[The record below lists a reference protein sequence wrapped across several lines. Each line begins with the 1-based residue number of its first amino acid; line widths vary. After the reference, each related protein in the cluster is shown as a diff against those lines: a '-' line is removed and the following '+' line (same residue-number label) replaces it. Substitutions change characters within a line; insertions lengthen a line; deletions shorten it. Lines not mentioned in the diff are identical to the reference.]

1 MKKNYKNKS
10 IKILTTSLLCGLAFT
25 YVNVNAMKNNNS
37 EDQQPQISQ
46 ESNDNS
52 NVTNNDK
59 ENNTIKRE
67 RKDIIKKIIEIL
79 DNEQEDNTKKIEDIR
94 KELSEITDKKE
105 KEDIKKEASE
115 FLEKRINEN
124 KKIIE
129 ELEKYF
135 KIIKERI
142 KNKKF
147 DVATKDIIYINQ
159 YIESNKQYLY
169 YTSVEKIKED
179 IKLFN
184 EKIMDG
190 IKKEMN
196 KNFKNVSHQLY
207 MGNFDKATNIMKEI
221 EKKIK
226 KYEIYLNSEGDTE
239 LYEKTKELKEKIK
252 YEKEK
257 AIVIKQIN
265 DYFEEISTLCN
276 SAVNSLQTDLL
287 GSALQKI
294 TEIEKII
301 REQNKYVIGMITS
314 IRNNIENWKEIIDDG
329 YEIIKERIKRN

>member
-1 MKKNYKNKS
+1 MGKNFKNKS
-10 IKILTTSLLCGLAFT
+10 VKLIITSLLCGLAFT

-37 EDQQPQISQ
+37 EEQQPQISQ

-124 KKIIE
+124 KKIM
-129 ELEKYF
+129 
-135 KIIKERI
+135 
-142 KNKKF
+142 N
-147 DVATKDIIYINQ
+147 
-159 YIESNKQYLY
+159 
-169 YTSVEKIKED
+169 
-179 IKLFN
+179 
-184 EKIMDG
+184 G

-294 TEIEKII
+294 TEIEEIV
-301 REQNKYVIGMITS
+301 REKNRYVGEVKANS
-314 IRNNIENWKEIIDDG
+314 IRNNIGNWKEIIDDG